1 MYDRQNS
8 KRQKPNVTIASK
20 NVKIKT
26 IVFFFIFHPFISLKY
41 IHRNSEL
48 LKWTDARD
56 LLFDKRQLQDL
67 PMWCINQTCIYSISC
82 RCVLLYS
89 SAGTVLLLS
98 FLENAFLLIRKQN
111 N

>member
-8 KRQKPNVTIASK
+8 KRQKPNVTIANI
-20 NVKIKT
+20 NVKNKMIG
-26 IVFFFIFHPFISLKY
+26 FFISNTFISFKY
-41 IHRNSEL
+41 IHKNSEI
-48 LKWTDARD
+48 LKWTDVRD

-89 SAGTVLLLS
+89 SAGTVLLLL